1 MLNKFEKQF
10 KSIINQLDSD
20 INGNDNL
27 IYMEN
32 IVKMIGSTNSLMA
45 NLNKNIELI
54 SNDNDDEFT
63 KLKKAEKTMRIYLL
77 YLKAVETM
85 KEKYDEA
92 KIQYENNMSN
102 VTESEDEL
110 ILKHL
115 NTDFNDENAY
125 NLMKE
130 ELNED
135 QIELVKLTK
144 LEIQSIS
151 DKNIPMKVENN
162 IIENII
168 LNNEEIPIIN
178 ISNELNNS
186 LNNDILNSKHQDPKQ
201 KPKELDIK
209 SQFNN
214 FKKFKLNKNRKRKK

>member
-162 IIENII
+162 IIENFI

-209 SQFNN
+209 SQFKN
-214 FKKFKLNKNRKRKK
+214 FKKSKLNKNIKRK